1 MCIVYKVINNN
12 IKKIERWYFMEYQ
25 GKVKITW
32 SNGLHIRPVTMIVK
46 KLQKYSCDVKF
57 TKENLTCN
65 AKSLM
70 QILTLGAQQGDEL
83 IVSTKGEDAKEA
95 WKEMQDFFQTYK
107 EEGLPLW

>member
-1 MCIVYKVINNN
+1 
-12 IKKIERWYFMEYQ
+12 MEYK
-25 GKVKITW
+25 GKVTITW

-57 TKENLTCN
+57 IKDDMSCN
-65 AKSLM
+65 AKSLI

-83 IVSTKGEDAKEA
+83 IVHTKGEDALDA
-95 WKEMQDFFQTYK
+95 WNEMNDFFQTYK